1 MGEKGRWRQEKG
13 MVEPGGGEGEKRG
26 RKGVRKGGREGG
38 RASVCH
44 STVKAYFTQM
54 TAYIQNVSAVC
65 CSLHHIQLASAQ
77 QQLEQA
83 RIVQVGYTKPPCVRT
98 ALCQNHCIHTSL
110 APRPKAKT
118 TGSQTVTHVQS
129 PMTIKVNKTHSAL

>member
-98 ALCQNHCIHTSL
+98 TAYIL
-110 APRPKAKT
+110 AWLPDPRPRQLALKL
-118 TGSQTVTHVQS
+118 QR
-129 PMTIKVNKTHSAL
+129 MCKVP